1 MKILQTIKYYDPSK
15 GGMESVAKDIVAGV
29 IEQDPSTEFTIY
41 ANSHVPLFKR
51 TYSKSPNQNSI
62 KEFTPFIVKSQ
73 PVNLGYP
80 LLSELIRSS
89 DVVHHHYPF
98 PTMELAL
105 IKNSK
110 LLANKKFI
118 ITWHANINNSRWSWI
133 GSIYTPIIKKL
144 LDLATYIVVTSPQL
158 ADASDILALYKE
170 KVKVIPLSFDPKI
183 AQVNVQPK
191 TFPADRPFKLLFVG
205 KLRAYK
211 GVSYLI
217 GAVKDLAVN
226 LYIVGDG
233 EDKIVLSNQANA
245 LGARDKVFF
254 RSGLSDEE
262 LADMYKQC
270 DLFVLPSINEAEA
283 FGVVQLE
290 AMSNGLPV
298 INTRLLS
305 GVPYVSLD
313 GISGLTVEPKNSMLI
328 KNAIEK
334 MISSKAL
341 FETCSQNAI
350 SRSKEFSREKMALAY
365 LNLYSS

>member
-1 MKILQTIKYYDPSK
+1 MNILQTIKYYDPSK

-29 IEQDPSTEFTIY
+29 INEDPQTQFTIY
-41 ANSHVPLFKR
+41 ANSHIPLFKR
-51 TYSKSPNQNSI
+51 TYTENPNQNSI

-80 LLSELIRSS
+80 ILSELIINA

-105 IKNSK
+105 IKNRK
-110 LLANKKFI
+110 LLANKIFV

-133 GSIYTPIIKKL
+133 GNLYTPIIRKL

-158 ADASDILALYKE
+158 AEASEILELYKE

-183 AQVNVQPK
+183 AQPSVQAK
-191 TFPADRPFKLLFVG
+191 TFPIDRPFKLLFVG
-205 KLRAYK
+205 KLRTYK
-211 GVSYLI
+211 GISYLI
-217 GAVKDLAVN
+217 DAVKDLAVN

-233 EDKIVLSNQANA
+233 EDKEMLSDQARAQGNV
-245 LGARDKVFF
+245 DKIFF
-254 RSGLSDEE
+254 LSGLSDEE
-262 LADMYKQC
+262 LAAMYKQC
-270 DLFVLPSINEAEA
+270 DLFILPSINEAEA

-298 INTRLLS
+298 INTKLMS
-305 GVPYVSLD
+305 GVPFVSLN
-313 GISGLTVEPKNSMLI
+313 GFSGLTVEPKNSLLI
-328 KNAIEK
+328 KEAIEK
-334 MISSKAL
+334 IISSKEL

-350 SRSKEFSREKMALAY
+350 TRSKEFGREKMALSY
-365 LNLYSS
+365 LKLYNS